1 MMPVWAIPEPASI
14 GIIISWHRPL
24 SLAGPVLPRLL
35 FGSNPVDA
43 SIVKKLTL
51 FLNIDVD
58 EPGWTAM
65 SHSKR
70 LSQSLNGSWTQDSG
84 GAVAS
89 SFIAGSDREAGEWT
103 KVWKSV
109 VARDL
114 IDSRIVTIGAET
126 SVEEACDRLLSEDI
140 PCLVI
145 NNTLEEAG
153 GQQRW
158 LGLFDFA
165 DVNAFLTLA
174 ATRHTFSL
182 DGSDGDPRR
191 DKIIDAAK
199 AGVVAVHL
207 VSNLSDKNPL
217 ICLDYDATV
226 VSLLEVFSRGNHRV
240 LIRGESEDVDCLG
253 IVSDRGLLAWFASFA
268 KSTPSFRDYLA
279 NPAHS
284 LSLPSFNAYGSVVAT
299 TSSAS
304 TLDAMKLMSEEG
316 VSSVAVLDDET
327 GALLSTV
334 SVTDVGKVVVPSQSN
349 QILNT
354 PLHQF
359 ISLVKHPD
367 GSTDGVDKYPVYSVL
382 PSSQLHY
389 TIEKILATNAHRVFV
404 ARESTLSSPVLG
416 PAAIGNLCGIVSIV
430 DILAHFATLA
440 GITNVDPTEMQRHR
454 RMSSSSSGSRIMMD
468 SIGTRSR
475 SGSFSATGI
484 RRSPSVI
491 ALSPS
496 GIPPMDGSASPI
508 AGLDGLP
515 IPIVVPERRK
525 SVRLHKVG
533 SKTALQ
539 PGSAPG
545 SSSGT
550 GDAK

>member
-1 MMPVWAIPEPASI
+1 MPVWAIPEPASI

-240 LIRGESEDVDCLG
+240 LIRGKSEDVDCLG

-334 SVTDVGKVVVPSQSN
+334 SVTDVGK
-349 QILNT
+349 
-354 PLHQF
+354 
-359 ISLVKHPD
+359 HPD

-382 PSSQLHY
+382 PSSQLRY
-389 TIEKILATNAHRVFV
+389 TIEKILA
-404 ARESTLSSPVLG
+404 
-416 PAAIGNLCGIVSIV
+416 
-430 DILAHFATLA
+430 ILAHFATLA

-550 GDAK
+550 GDAN